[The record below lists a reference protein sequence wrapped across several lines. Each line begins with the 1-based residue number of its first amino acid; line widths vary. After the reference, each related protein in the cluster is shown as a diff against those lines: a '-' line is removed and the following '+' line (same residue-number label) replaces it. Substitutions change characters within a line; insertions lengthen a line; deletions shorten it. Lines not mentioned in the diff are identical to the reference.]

1 LLPKNKKIKLVQF
14 NEGAVTTTS
23 NLEYTKAERLGAG
36 LALGIGE
43 KSFLDKVTKSQ
54 KLQWNSFSFYFRTY
68 KENKLN

>member
-1 LLPKNKKIKLVQF
+1 
-14 NEGAVTTTS
+14 
-23 NLEYTKAERLGAG
+23 LGAG

-43 KSFLDKVTKSQ
+43 KSFLDRVTKSQ